1 MSKKQKYYTVW
12 NGRNTGVFNSWEEC
26 EKQVLGFE
34 GAQFK
39 SFPTKEEAEQAFE
52 HSAEEYIVKT
62 NNRHTDLQIRELP
75 DPKTIA
81 PFVYP
86 SLAVDAACSHNP
98 GPVEYRGVD
107 PNTGKQIFHV
117 GPFQNGT
124 NNIGEFL
131 ALVHALAYMEKK
143 GINYPI
149 YSDSRNAI
157 LWIRQGKCKT
167 KLKEDSQNAPLFDLI
182 RRAERWLN
190 THNVRNYTILQW
202 NTEEWGE
209 IPADFGRK

>member
-12 NGRNTGVFNSWEEC
+12 SGREIGVFDTWKEC
-26 EKQVLGFE
+26 EKQVKGFDK
-34 GAQFK
+34 AQYK
-39 SFPTKEEAEQAFE
+39 SFPTREEAEKAFE
-52 HSAEEYIVKT
+52 QNADEYIIRTTKEKSGI
-62 NNRHTDLQIRELP
+62 HTRELP
-75 DPKTIA
+75 DPKTVA

-117 GPFQNGT
+117 GPLQNGT

-131 ALVHALAYMEKK
+131 ALVHAMAYMEKQ

-157 LWIRQGKCKT
+157 LWVRQGKCKT
-167 KLKEDSQNAPLFDLI
+167 KLEENHSNAPLFDLV
-182 RRAERWLN
+182 RRAEKWLN
-190 THNVRNYTILQW
+190 AHSIRNYTILKW

>member
-12 NGRNTGVFNSWEEC
+12 NGRNTGVFTSWEEC

-52 HSAEEYIVKT
+52 QSAVEYIVKT
-62 NNRHTDLQIRELP
+62 NNRHTDLQFRELP
-75 DPKTIA
+75 DPKTVA

-131 ALVHALAYMEKK
+131 ALVHAMAYMEKK

-167 KLKEDSQNAPLFDLI
+167 KLKEDSRNAPLFDLI

-190 THNVRNYTILQW
+190 THNVENYTILKW
-202 NTEEWGE
+202 NTKEWGE